1 MTQRN
6 NNQEVRVAYAVVDEV
21 EGALLI
27 CCTCDNVLLSTHE
40 VPARSRADLELLRC
54 DHTNTRSVWDY
65 LEDAQARS
73 LEERT
78 GREENRP

>member
-1 MTQRN
+1 MTQEQ
-6 NNQEVRVAYAVVDEV
+6 QEVRVAYATVDDV

-40 VPARSRADLELLRC
+40 ASSRSSAKLEELRC
-54 DHTNTRSVWDY
+54 DHTNTRSVWEY

-73 LEERT
+73 LERRR
-78 GREENRP
+78 REEEDSP